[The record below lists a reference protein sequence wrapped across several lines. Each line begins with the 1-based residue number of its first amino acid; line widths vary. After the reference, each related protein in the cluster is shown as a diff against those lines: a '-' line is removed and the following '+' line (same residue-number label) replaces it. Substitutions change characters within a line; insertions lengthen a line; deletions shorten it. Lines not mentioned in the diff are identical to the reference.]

1 MNKAAVLIIGVLGYA
16 LGGPVLGETV
26 KLQLKGAY

>member
-1 MNKAAVLIIGVLGYA
+1 MNKAAVLIIGVLGLV
-16 LGGPVLGETV
+16 LGGPALGETV